1 MKLVAGI
8 AGLIVA
14 DLQSWCKEL
23 ARNADE
29 KGWDSSLPYVIGHIH
44 SEAAEVFK
52 EHLRGMKSD
61 YMYTENGKP
70 EGIPVEMADIL
81 LVVLTWFGRNG
92 LDPEKFMLAKHEYN
106 KTRPYRHGLP
116 TIGNEPSQ

>member
-1 MKLVAGI
+1 MKPDVKV

-52 EHLRGMKSD
+52 EHLRGMLPD
-61 YMYTENGKP
+61 HMYEKEGKP
-70 EGIPVEMADIL
+70 EGIPIEMADIL
-81 LVVLTWFGRNG
+81 LVVLTWFGRNN
-92 LDPEKFMLAKHEYN
+92 LDPEKFMDLK
-106 KTRPYRHGLP
+106 
-116 TIGNEPSQ
+116 